1 MLRVCDV
8 QKKLNY
14 NLEEMEDDIVA
25 DKKMMNAFADRLRS
39 CRIAGG
45 YETAADLAAALN
57 LSDYAY
63 RRYERGEALPPYD
76 RLDRIAQLTNVDF
89 RWLATGNK

>member
-1 MLRVCDV
+1 MLRMCHV
-8 QKKLNY
+8 QDDINY
-14 NLEEMEDDIVA
+14 SLQDAGDDIVA
-25 DKKMMNAFADRLRS
+25 DKKMMNAFAERLRS

-45 YETAADLAAALN
+45 YETAAELASALN